1 MMNNNN
7 EVFITDAPVSGLL
20 ISNTQ
25 LSCFIN
31 PSIKNMEIVKRLREK
46 YQPTKIVNEKFSSKK
61 ELIY

>member
-46 YQPTKIVNEKFSSKK
+46 
-61 ELIY
+61 